1 MNRFTEVT
9 IIIDLHVKF
18 CYFLNNQFKLLEG
31 FKNMFTAVNVF
42 ILKFP
47 LIYHTYHLE
56 EQLKEKEGRNKKIK
70 LNQKPSIAVMVKLQG

>member
-1 MNRFTEVT
+1 M
-9 IIIDLHVKF
+9 
-18 CYFLNNQFKLLEG
+18 EG
-31 FKNMFTAVNVF
+31 FKNVFTAVNVF

>member
-1 MNRFTEVT
+1 
-9 IIIDLHVKF
+9 
-18 CYFLNNQFKLLEG
+18 
-31 FKNMFTAVNVF
+31 MFTAVNVF